1 MGWRCSQVS
10 RREAQVPASASQ
22 DGPAWAAAGRARW
35 LWFTVPQVTLGLGG
49 LTGSRVSCSAVSSMA
64 WAVVRGRSQVSIWVL
79 PASKKGL
86 QPVAEGPCAP
96 VPDTGSTAH
105 NEAFNETLG
114 SPARLPP
121 ARQMPLGTAGTAG
134 PMHAGCS
141 VSAPWGCASRPRVY
155 RIRVKRLSTDTD
167 SFVER
172 VLLKTFQNRRVS
184 SPAPVTMAS
193 PSGDMAR

>member
-1 MGWRCSQVS
+1 M
-10 RREAQVPASASQ
+10 
-22 DGPAWAAAGRARW
+22 
-35 LWFTVPQVTLGLGG
+35 
-49 LTGSRVSCSAVSSMA
+49 
-64 WAVVRGRSQVSIWVL
+64 SIWVL

-86 QPVAEGPCAP
+86 QPMAEGPCAP

-121 ARQMPLGTAGTAG
+121 AHQMPLGTAGTAG

-141 VSAPWGCASRPRVY
+141 ISAPGGCASRPRVY

-167 SFVER
+167 SWE
-172 VLLKTFQNRRVS
+172 QEMQ
-184 SPAPVTMAS
+184 VTVCPGALRTQGTV
-193 PSGDMAR
+193 GDKQTPPTMLPL